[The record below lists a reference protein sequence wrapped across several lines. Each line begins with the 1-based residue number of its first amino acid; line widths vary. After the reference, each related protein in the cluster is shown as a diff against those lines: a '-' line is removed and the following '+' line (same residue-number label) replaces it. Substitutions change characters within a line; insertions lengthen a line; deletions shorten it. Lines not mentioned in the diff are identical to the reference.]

1 MGEKPLVCDALCDTR
16 SLRQLHRALPFLDKY
31 DDEYTLELKAARA
44 RASQSAH
51 ESREN
56 GNRRHDQAPNCLSET
71 QTSLLSPPTMGPE
84 ANAYARTR
92 EAMKLVKE
100 LLRKASAGGAGGE
113 GARLSVREIGD
124 AALRLQRVQET
135 KATGSGSEGA
145 MNLARLEDAL
155 AAHLALALPGTPESE
170 ALPAMHALAVLFAQQ
185 DGIKRAHRETQF
197 GPGISALSVAAARWL
212 GDEGTAGSHS
222 AAALGV
228 EVPRHSRWC
237 WVQFFCLDRAS
248 SLTACSRADRERLR
262 ASVRRCGERGT
273 VG

>member
-1 MGEKPLVCDALCDTR
+1 MGEKLLVCDALSDTR

-56 GNRRHDQAPNCLSET
+56 GNQT

-92 EAMKLVKE
+92 EAIKLVKE

-113 GARLSVREIGD
+113 GARLSVREIGE

-145 MNLARLEDAL
+145 VNLARLEDAL
-155 AAHLALALPGTPESE
+155 AAHLALALPGTSESE
-170 ALPAMHALAVLFAQQ
+170 AIPAMHALAVLFAQQ
-185 DGIKRAHRETQF
+185 DGIKRAHRETQS

-212 GDEGTAGSHS
+212 GDERTAGSHS

-237 WVQFFCLDRAS
+237 WVQFLCLDRVT

-262 ASVRRCGERGT
+262 ASVRRCGGRGT
-273 VG
+273 VGRPRRAWR